1 MRGNRT
7 EAATAVLAMVPEDP
21 DDLVFARLFC
31 EKNDEPSARGGD
43 EGAL

>member
-1 MRGNRT
+1 MRENRT

-21 DDLVFARLFC
+21 EDLVFARLSYA
-31 EKNDEPSARGGD
+31 KNDESSARAGD